1 MKNMKG
7 VVSLSGAVRRSANG
21 NGNSASGTG
30 RAKSKKSGSRASKP
44 SVPASHVYIAPSL
57 EGGDEEY
64 KKLVSGK
71 VDNNKPSF
79 A

>member
-7 VVSLSGAVRRSANG
+7 VVSLSGAVRRSAG
-21 NGNSASGTG
+21 GSSGTSRSRG
-30 RAKSKKSGSRASKP
+30 RKNGGRTARPSAASDHVYLAP
-44 SVPASHVYIAPSL
+44 SVN
-57 EGGDEEY
+57 GGDEEY

-71 VDNNKPSF
+71 VDNKKPSF